1 LLANAQGDS
10 PQERRTGLLL
20 RGHEQ
25 ERLILHDDVL
35 VLVSSSALIQPSIQ
49 IRDIGPA
56 PVFVELRRLKLALSF
71 SLPT

>member
-25 ERLILHDDVL
+25 ERLIFHDDVL
-35 VLVSSSALIQPSIQ
+35 VLVSSSGLIQSLIG
-49 IRDIGPA
+49 IRDIGRA
-56 PVFVELRRLKLALSF
+56 PVSLELRRLKVALSF